1 MSLTPQQLA
10 QLQKLVSIAEKLI
23 AEGQSTKDA
32 KGGKASKKAAESVR
46 VRRSGKDL
54 DKFRRL
60 LKEERKRGVPVAEL
74 ARKHGVSASY
84 IYQVA

>member
-23 AEGQSTKDA
+23 ADGKGKEA
-32 KGGKASKKAAESVR
+32 KGAKPARKVADKSR
-46 VRRSGKDL
+46 LRRSGKDL

-60 LKEERKRGVPVAEL
+60 LKEERRRGVPVAEL